1 MGKEGEST
9 MNGLSA
15 VIFIPEDMTKHGYTH
30 PMMLQ
35 PVQGVPLLR
44 WLSYS
49 LYENGVE
56 RFFLVCRD
64 AYVSE
69 ARACLPEGVEIMT
82 SADSNPADQLHVFLS
97 TAEEGEEEIT
107 IVTGP
112 VVYLPHLPR
121 MGTQGAAACLVMREA
136 LMEALDSDFV
146 FSRFLSENCT
156 TLSENE
162 GFYTV
167 DSPAALQHYARLLQR
182 NQNLAL
188 EQQGVEIFDADSCY
202 VEPQVKVSTGV
213 RLLAGTILRGKTSI
227 GSETV
232 VGPWTEI
239 ADSEIGPQ
247 CLVQCSQVHN
257 SQIAANFRIGPY
269 SYIQDNRFC
278 K

>member
-1 MGKEGEST
+1 

-15 VIFIPEDMTKHGYTH
+15 VIFIPDDMTRHGYPR

-44 WLSYS
+44 WLSHS

-64 AYVSE
+64 AFVAE
-69 ARACLPEGVEIMT
+69 ARSCLPEGTEVMT
-82 SADSNPADQLHVFLS
+82 SADNDPADQLHVFLS
-97 TAEEGEEEIT
+97 TADEGEEEIT

-121 MGTQGAAACLVMREA
+121 MGSQDAAACLIRREA
-136 LMEALDSDFV
+136 LMDALDGDFD
-146 FSRFLSENCT
+146 FSRVLSENCA

-167 DSPAALQHYARLLQR
+167 DGPAAMQHFARYLQR
-182 NQNLAL
+182 NRNLHL
-188 EQQGVEIFDADSCY
+188 QQQGVEIFDSESCF
-202 VEPQVKVSTGV
+202 VDPRVKVSAGA
-213 RLLAGTILRGKTSI
+213 RLLAGTILRGRTTI
-227 GSETV
+227 GSDTV

-239 ADSEIGPQ
+239 ADSEIGAQ

-257 SQIAANFRIGPY
+257 SHIAANIRIGPF
-269 SYIQDNRFC
+269 SYIQDNICC

>member
-1 MGKEGEST
+1 

-15 VIFIPEDMTKHGYTH
+15 VIFIPDDTSKHGDPH
-30 PMMLQ
+30 PLMLQ

-64 AYVSE
+64 AFVSE
-69 ARACLPEGVEIMT
+69 ARSCLPEGVEVMT

-97 TAEEGEEEIT
+97 TADEGEEEIT

-121 MGTQGAAACLVMREA
+121 MGSQAAAACLVRREA
-136 LMEALDSDFV
+136 LMDALDGEFD
-146 FSRFLSENCT
+146 FSRVLSENCT

-167 DSPAALQHYARLLQR
+167 DGPAALQHFSRYLQR
-182 NQNLAL
+182 NRNFCLV
-188 EQQGVEIFDADSCY
+188 QQGVEIFDGESCY
-202 VEPQVKVSTGV
+202 VEPQVKVGTGAK
-213 RLLAGTILRGKTSI
+213 LLAGTILRGKTTI
-227 GSETV
+227 GSETI

-247 CLVQCSQVHN
+247 CLVQRSQVFH
-257 SQIAANFRIGPY
+257 SHIAANIRIGPF
-269 SYIQDNRFC
+269 SYIQDNVCC

>member
-1 MGKEGEST
+1 

-35 PVQGVPLLR
+35 PVLGVPLLR
-44 WLSYS
+44 WLGYS

-64 AYVSE
+64 AYVAQ
-69 ARACLPEGVEIMT
+69 ARACLPEGVEVMT
-82 SADSNPADQLHVFLS
+82 SADSNPTDQLHVFLS
-97 TAEEGEEEIT
+97 TADEGEEEIT

-121 MGTQGAAACLVMREA
+121 MGTQTAAAGLVQREA
-136 LMEALDSDFV
+136 LMDALDSDFV

-167 DSPAALQHYARLLQR
+167 DSPASLLHYARLLQR
-182 NQNLAL
+182 NRNLL
-188 EQQGVEIFDADSCY
+188 LMQQGVEIFDADNCY
-202 VEPQVKVSTGV
+202 VEPQVQVGRGAK
-213 RLLAGTILRGKTSI
+213 LLAGTILRGNTTI
-227 GSETV
+227 GSETII
-232 VGPWTEI
+232 GPWSEI
-239 ADSEIGPQ
+239 SDSEIGPQ
-247 CLVQCSQVHN
+247 SLVQCSQVHH
-257 SQIAANFRIGPY
+257 SSIGANIRVGPY
-269 SYIQDNRFC
+269 SCIQDNIC
-278 K
+278 HK